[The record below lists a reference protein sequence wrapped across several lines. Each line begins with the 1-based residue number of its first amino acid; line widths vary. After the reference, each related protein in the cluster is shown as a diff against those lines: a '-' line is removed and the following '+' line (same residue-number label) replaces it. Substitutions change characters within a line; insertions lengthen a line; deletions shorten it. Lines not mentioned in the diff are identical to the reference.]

1 MAEAK
6 IKIEID
12 GVEYAVTQVNDLA
25 KATENAADAT
35 DDLAD
40 AQAKNA
46 KDTKDAAEETGF
58 LTDQYE
64 GLKSTFGK
72 LKADF
77 KLATKGISTFFN
89 TGTKGAKLLKIAFAS
104 TGIGLLIVAIV
115 SLIDYFKD
123 TEEGSRVLTVAFESI
138 GVIINM
144 LIDWVANLGG
154 MLIDAFTNPVETVK
168 NLATTIQ
175 DFVVSKIEQLIEGLG
190 LLGSAISAVFE
201 GEFSKAADLA
211 AEGFG
216 KVGDSVLA
224 LNPVTAAAYQG
235 VNLLADGFE
244 NVTNAVGEA
253 VTATNNLVVAQRA
266 LRDLQQE
273 LIVQN
278 AELTKELELNQKIA
292 EDTTLSY
299 TERAEALD
307 RVNEANIRLAEN
319 AAKEAQANENAIRQE
334 LALADAY
341 EEKEELQTRLA
352 EAIAERISRET
363 ELQIK
368 EQEAAKLSRELDQ
381 EELDRKQSIND
392 AINSLR
398 LENIEDEREAAREG
412 LRIAEEAAV
421 KELENLRASEE
432 EIAALRSQFSEQ
444 RRQLEETFAEE
455 DVARQKEINDKIR
468 DLKLENLDDEKE
480 VARQQLQIA
489 EDAAVAELE
498 AIDASEEQIAA
509 LRAEYAQ
516 QRADLEEGFINE
528 KLEKEEA
535 AAEFLRQQSL
545 DAQQAEIDALRLK
558 YEEQITLAGENSDL
572 AAQLIEQR
580 EKAIAAVED
589 KYRDEKVDKDRAAQ
603 QAAVQNGLK
612 LAAAG
617 LQAIAALNEAAAGES
632 EEEQRKA
639 FNRNKA
645 LQIGIA
651 TIQTAQAVTAA
662 LTAGGNPL
670 KLATGAQFVEA
681 AIVAAQGLAQ
691 IIKIKRTKFSP
702 AGGGG
707 GGSDAGTGGTRP
719 TFNAQASLSQ
729 LNESTAALQDP
740 GQAIQPGE
748 LSTGEPAPVRAYVV
762 ATEMTDQQEAN
773 RNIDNLAK
781 L

>member
-1 MAEAK
+1 MANAN

-12 GVEYAVTQVNDLA
+12 GVEYAVTQIDKLA
-25 KATENAADAT
+25 QATEGAAEAT
-35 DDLAD
+35 DDLTS
-40 AQAKNA
+40 AQEKNA
-46 KDTKDAAEETGF
+46 KETKEAASETGF
-58 LTDQYE
+58 LTDKYE
-64 GLKSTFGK
+64 DLKKTFGK
-72 LKADF
+72 LQADF
-77 KLATKGISTFFN
+77 KLATKGIKTFF
-89 TGTKGAKLLKIAFAS
+89 TSGTQGAKALKIAFAS

-123 TEEGSRVLTVAFESI
+123 TEEGSRVLTVAFESV

-144 LIDWVANLGG
+144 LIDSIANFGKGLVE
-154 MLIDAFTNPVETVK
+154 AFTNPKEAIMGFYDTLK
-168 NLATTIQ
+168 A
-175 DFVVSKIEQLIEGLG
+175 FVIDKVEQLIEGIG
-190 LLGSAISAVFE
+190 LLGEAIGAVFE

-211 AEGFG
+211 AEGFT
-216 KVGDSVLA
+216 KVADSALA
-224 LNPVTAAAYQG
+224 LNPMTAVAYQLG
-235 VNLLADGFE
+235 QTIINDVVPA
-244 NVTNAVGEA
+244 VTEA
-253 VTATNNLVVAQRA
+253 VTATNNLVKAQRN

-307 RVNEANIRLAEN
+307 RVNEANIKLAQN

-368 EQEAAKLSRELDQ
+368 QQEAAKLSRELDQ
-381 EELDRKQSIND
+381 EELDRKQSISD

-421 KELENLRASEE
+421 KELETLRASEE
-432 EIAALRSQFSEQ
+432 EIAALRAQFGES
-444 RRQLEETFAEE
+444 RRQLEATFAEE
-455 DVARQKEINDKIR
+455 DAT
-468 DLKLENLDDEKE
+468 LLDEK
-480 VARQQLQIA
+480 LQR
-489 EDAAVAELE
+489 
-498 AIDASEEQIAA
+498 EEQ
-509 LRAEYAQ
+509 
-516 QRADLEEGFINE
+516 
-528 KLEKEEA
+528 
-535 AAEFLRQQSL
+535 AAEFLRQQTL
-545 DAQQAEIDALRLK
+545 DTQQAEIDALRLK
-558 YEEQITLAGENSDL
+558 YEEQIALAGDNTDL
-572 AAQLIEQR
+572 AAQLVEQR

-589 KYRDEKVDKDRAAQ
+589 KYRNEKVDKDRAAQ

-612 LAAAG
+612 LASAG

-645 LQIGIA
+645 LQIGLA

-681 AIVAAQGLAQ
+681 AIVAANGLAQ
-691 IIKIKRTKFSP
+691 IIKIKNTQFTA

-707 GGSDAGTGGTRP
+707 GGGDVGTTGGTRP

-729 LNESTAALQDP
+729 LNESTASLQDP
-740 GQAIQPGE
+740 GQTIGPGQ
-748 LSTGEPAPVRAYVV
+748 LSSGQAAPIKAYVV
-762 ATEMTDQQEAN
+762 ATEMTSQQEAN